1 MEITNTPGLL
11 ESELLNEN
19 KENFEIIDDDKEIE
33 GIVKALSNET
43 RRRILQYI
51 RDGPKY
57 VSNIASGLKM
67 TEANISAQIKK
78 LEDAQLISCDYC
90 CGHHGKRKISKL
102 KANKILICF

>member
-1 MEITNTPGLL
+1 MELANSPELL
-11 ESELLNEN
+11 ESKLLNDNREGI
-19 KENFEIIDDDKEIE
+19 EIIDDDEEIE
-33 GIVKALSNET
+33 IIVKALSSNT
-43 RRRILQYI
+43 RRRILLYL

-57 VSNIASGLKM
+57 VSDIASSLKM

>member
-51 RDGPKY
+51 RYGPKY